1 MASFPTHRWL
11 VAEPWAGSALDP
23 LGALASQPLIVDEVW
38 RLEEAEARWPTLQR
52 LSRACGGGGGGDG
65 SGSGGGNGG
74 GGSSGG
80 GSGGGR
86 GGRGGSS
93 ENGGGGLASLSYQ
106 EAVASVTSHASQHE
120 HYSRYYDAA
129 SVALIDRW
137 VRPDLVAF
145 NYSFEN
151 QTATT
156 AATAAAATATAA
168 ATTAAKLTA
177 STHASTTAAVT
188 ARAAT
193 AVCAGATSD
202 ASSANGPSFGSGVAL
217 GALLTLLVLLLF
229 PQLAGPIARLH
240 ARIVGV
246 VALLVGTFLPEC
258 GALIPASEDGPRRAP
273 APPTPVQPTSSTVST
288 TAK

>member
-1 MASFPTHRWL
+1 M
-11 VAEPWAGSALDP
+11 AEPWAGSALDP